1 MTSSLKTPTTVT
13 DVTQRQPI
21 KLIANY
27 DEKRHIRRH
36 MRSLAVVDRK
46 KLTLI
51 KQEMSKR
58 RTALTRQQQYLTY
71 SLS

>member
-36 MRSLAVVDRK
+36 MRSLAVVGQKEID
-46 KLTLI
+46 TN
-51 KQEMSKR
+51 
-58 RTALTRQQQYLTY
+58 
-71 SLS
+71 